1 MVKWRWAGIGG
12 GRSALRLGSGMV
24 RSFDHCLQFL
34 ACMER
39 HNASRGDGNF
49 FAGLGI
55 APRALRFLSELEVAE
70 AGQLH
75 AVTGFQSD
83 ADFLEKPLDHVLG
96 FTLVEAE
103 LLE

>member
-1 MVKWRWAGIGG
+1 MVKRRLAGIGCSS
-12 GRSALRLGSGMV
+12 SALRLGSAMV

-39 HNASRGDGNF
+39 HDASRGDRNF

-83 ADFLEKPLDHVLG
+83 ANFLEKSFDHVLG